1 MTNCPDEP
9 GTDGG
14 GGVVSQ
20 GMGILMLNQEQIQ
33 ANYNKL
39 TPYIISIVAII
50 FLECITELKRK
61 KNMIF

>member
-1 MTNCPDEP
+1 MINCPDEP
-9 GTDGG
+9 GTGG
-14 GGVVSQ
+14 GGGSQ
-20 GMGILMLNQEQIQ
+20 GMGILMLNQGQIQ
-33 ANYNKL
+33 ANYDKL